1 MVLIP
6 GCHVSGCRACALE
19 KSVLESIKSV
29 HHTEVHRLLILEM
42 KMRSSEGKAFARGD
56 QGAMKALPGTEDWG

>member
-1 MVLIP
+1 MCLAVERVLWRNQ
-6 GCHVSGCRACALE
+6 CW
-19 KSVLESIKSV
+19 ESIKSV
-29 HHTEVHRLLILEM
+29 RHTEAHRLLILEM